1 MEPTHLTPGVISDY
15 LLNNE
20 VTAPLPECH
29 LSTGLRVT
37 YQPVPTQM
45 IRSDHLGTFVCELSS
60 RLFALR

>member
-37 YQPVPTQM
+37 YQPVPTRM
-45 IRSDHLGTFVCELSS
+45 TRSAHL
-60 RLFALR
+60 

>member
-37 YQPVPTQM
+37 YQPVPTRTPDTISNPKTQ
-45 IRSDHLGTFVCELSS
+45 ICEL
-60 RLFALR
+60 